1 MVHASP
7 EGILLRQLAEQDG
20 SNYFSVWIT
29 LEDFPKLSLA
39 GTRSLIFLNHAPLT
53 NLPSLLMENKK
64 AAHFE
69 AAFF

>member
-20 SNYFSVWIT
+20 SNYFSGWIT

-39 GTRSLIFLNHAPLT
+39 GTRSLIFLGSGAVDPPYFSANG
-53 NLPSLLMENKK
+53 K
-64 AAHFE
+64 
-69 AAFF
+69 